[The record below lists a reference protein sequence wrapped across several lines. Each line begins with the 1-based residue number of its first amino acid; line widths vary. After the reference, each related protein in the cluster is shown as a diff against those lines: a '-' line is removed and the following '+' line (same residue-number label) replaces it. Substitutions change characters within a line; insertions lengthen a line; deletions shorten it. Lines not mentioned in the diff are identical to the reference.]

1 MNNPKQTPKTATTA
15 GALAIVLGA
24 FGMHD
29 WYLGD
34 QKRAKTHVV
43 LTAAGAVVAALA
55 IILRALAKSA
65 NNFATVNVMNNIA
78 TTLSV
83 IGWLVILAN
92 VVWGTIEGIL
102 LLIQGD
108 AGLAERGITVNTA
121 NSGAKASSSNI
132 SEQGAGLA
140 DSGNMFEQNANLADT
155 NSQVNANST
164 PSQGTSRPAGNQPAA
179 VANTALA
186 TPTLEQAGANAAT
199 SGQPMVFRASD
210 IKRTE
215 PVGMVDQAIGTK
227 DVELP
232 PLTVQKQD
240 GKTTLNPHILRKI
253 VIGVTLVIAVVVGFF
268 LIRGGVTSVIN
279 QGYGRTYRLAK
290 ELLPKIT
297 NAGQSSSCQ
306 FAVSYVNAA
315 GVDRSS
321 YDEYINN
328 CKDLATGINNMILE
342 LGKTPGM
349 SWNTEISNQYKDF
362 QALYDE
368 AFPEGEEQKT
378 ALMQALDLY
387 QIWHN
392 YALAVDLLMVES
404 TEEDF
409 KAAADILRTSGNE
422 TLAKYG
428 EEWLQK
434 ELEYIAAY
442 KVYWDTSYNDPNK
455 EVLRAEL
462 DTRRAELR
470 DWVNDHRP
478 DVTRLKPITVP
489 DAKPMYNSYL
499 RLYDLIKSAYENH
512 YNRDSNDCN
521 MAGQVVYCS

>member
-1 MNNPKQTPKTATTA
+1 MNNPKQTPKTAITA
-15 GALAIVLGA
+15 GALAIMLGA
-24 FGMHD
+24 FGVHD

-43 LTAAGAVVAALA
+43 LTVSGAVVAALA

-92 VVWGTIEGIL
+92 VVWGIIDGIL

-108 AGLAERGITVNTA
+108 AGLAERGITV
-121 NSGAKASSSNI
+121 
-132 SEQGAGLA
+132 AGINDA
-140 DSGNMFEQNANLADT
+140 
-155 NSQVNANST
+155 
-164 PSQGTSRPAGNQPAA
+164 
-179 VANTALA
+179 ANTGV
-186 TPTLEQAGANAAT
+186 TPDQVAAPTEVDNAQTRGTTPDAQAPKAESPTPPPLEQQSANT
-199 SGQPMVFRASD
+199 TPSGQPIIFKSSD
-210 IKRTE
+210 IKHTE
-215 PVGMVDQAIGTK
+215 SIGMVNQAIGTK

-232 PLTVQKQD
+232 PLTVQNQA
-240 GKTTLNPHILRKI
+240 GKATLNPHILRKI
-253 VIGVTLVIAVVVGFF
+253 VIGFTLVVAVVIGFF
-268 LIRGGVTSVIN
+268 LIKNGVTSVIN
-279 QGYGRTYRLAK
+279 KGYGQTYRVAK

-306 FAVSYVNAA
+306 FAVSYVNTA
-315 GVDRSS
+315 GVDRKS
-321 YDEYINN
+321 YDEYIDA
-328 CKDLATGINNMILE
+328 CKDLATGINNLILE
-342 LGKTPGM
+342 LGDTPGV
-349 SWNTEISNQYKDF
+349 SWSVEISNQYKDF
-362 QALYDE
+362 KALYEE

-378 ALMQALDLY
+378 ALIQALNLY

-392 YALAVDLLMVES
+392 YVLAVDLLTVDS

-409 KAAADILRTSGNE
+409 KAAADVLRTSGDE

-442 KVYWDTSYNDPNK
+442 QVYWDTSYNDPNK
-455 EVLRAEL
+455 EALRAEL
-462 DTRRAELR
+462 DIRRTELR

-499 RLYDLIKSAYENH
+499 KLYDLIKGAYENH
-512 YNRDSNDCN
+512 YDRDSNDCN
-521 MAGQVVYCS
+521 TAGQVVYCS